1 MLHFFNNI
9 WLPVSEPITGA
20 RPVPP
25 GALGDVGS
33 EAPHV
38 HPAVRS
44 PSITHGTERLPWWP
58 HARTRFP
65 PDAWPDG
72 STARFPNDANAGP
85 ARPQAYWSRPQPAQ
99 HTTTAAP
106 APASVTAGA
115 HESRLSWHCWKYSC
129 SLILDSTI
137 TSLFRIEHTDRNCVF
152 YPWGWHFSSFDDNI
166 GTFKSTCHALGFQ
179 WTLA

>member
-1 MLHFFNNI
+1 MFYYFCLRCCIFSFFLNKI

-38 HPAVRS
+38 HPAIWS

-58 HARTRFP
+58 HARARLP
-65 PDAWPDG
+65 PYAWPDG

-85 ARPQAYWSRPQPAQ
+85 ARTQAYWSCPQPAQ
-99 HTTTAAP
+99 HTTTAAS
-106 APASVTAGA
+106 APASVTAGT
-115 HESRLSWHCWKYSC
+115 HESRLS
-129 SLILDSTI
+129 
-137 TSLFRIEHTDRNCVF
+137 
-152 YPWGWHFSSFDDNI
+152 
-166 GTFKSTCHALGFQ
+166 
-179 WTLA
+179 